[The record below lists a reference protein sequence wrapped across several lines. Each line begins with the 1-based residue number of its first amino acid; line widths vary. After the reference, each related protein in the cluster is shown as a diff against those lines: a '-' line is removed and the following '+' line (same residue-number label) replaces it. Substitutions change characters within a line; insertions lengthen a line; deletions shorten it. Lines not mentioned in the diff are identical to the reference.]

1 MKVLSGMRSG
11 ASIVVAVLRRP
22 SLWATALTQAFRL
35 IPRRWWARSP
45 FLPVP
50 TRDYI
55 RFRVQTQYGD
65 QGHVVEVADVLSYL
79 NWLKDAR

>member
-11 ASIVVAVLRRP
+11 AAIVVAVLFRP

-35 IPRRWWARSP
+35 IPRRWWARAP
-45 FLPVP
+45 FLPLP
-50 TRDYI
+50 TSDYI

-65 QGHVVEVADVLSYL
+65 QNHVIEVDDVLSYL

>member
-11 ASIVVAVLRRP
+11 AAIVVAVLFRP

-35 IPRRWWARSP
+35 IPRRWWARAP
-45 FLPVP
+45 FLPLP
-50 TRDYI
+50 TSDYI

-65 QGHVVEVADVLSYL
+65 QNHVVEVDDVLSYL
-79 NWLKDAR
+79 NWSKDAR

>member
-1 MKVLSGMRSG
+1 MKVLSVMRSG
-11 ASIVVAVLRRP
+11 AAIVVAVLFRP

-45 FLPVP
+45 FLPLP

-65 QGHVVEVADVLSYL
+65 QDHVVEVADVLSYL

>member
-1 MKVLSGMRSG
+1 MRSG
-11 ASIVVAVLRRP
+11 AAIVVAVLFRP

-35 IPRRWWARSP
+35 IPRRWWARAP
-45 FLPVP
+45 FLPLP
-50 TRDYI
+50 TSDYI

-65 QGHVVEVADVLSYL
+65 QNHVVEVDDVLSYL

>member
-11 ASIVVAVLRRP
+11 AAIVVAVLFRP

-35 IPRRWWARSP
+35 IPRRWWARAP
-45 FLPVP
+45 FLPLP
-50 TRDYI
+50 TSDYI

-65 QGHVVEVADVLSYL
+65 QNHVVEVDDVLSYL

>member
-11 ASIVVAVLRRP
+11 AAIVVAVLFRP
-22 SLWATALTQAFRL
+22 SLWVTALTQAFRL

-45 FLPVP
+45 FLPLP

-65 QGHVVEVADVLSYL
+65 QDHVIEVADVLSYL

>member
-11 ASIVVAVLRRP
+11 AAIVVAVLFRP

-35 IPRRWWARSP
+35 IPRRWWARAP
-45 FLPVP
+45 FLPLP
-50 TRDYI
+50 TSDYI

-65 QGHVVEVADVLSYL
+65 QNHVIEVDDVLSYL
-79 NWLKDAR
+79 NWLKDAQ